1 MILSSTTTGD
11 NKMNKSEQK
20 QVDKALAE
28 AAHFAA
34 TISPQWGADYLARAL
49 SIIAR
54 STMRAKTRQEI
65 YGIAFNHAVSN
76 NPEFIV

>member
-1 MILSSTTTGD
+1 
-11 NKMNKSEQK
+11 MNKSEQK
-20 QVDKALAE
+20 QVDRALAG

-54 STMRAKTRQEI
+54 ATMRAKTRQEI
-65 YGIAFNHAVSN
+65 YGIAFDHAVSN
-76 NPEFIV
+76 NPEFII